1 MRLSDYLDR
10 DLILLDLPAASKG
23 DALAR
28 IVDRLAAGKL
38 VSDRD
43 EFLADV
49 HKRDGQGSTAIGN
62 GMAIPHA
69 RSRAL
74 ERIVVVMARLQ
85 DGVDFGAED
94 GKPVRLLFLLGTPIE
109 RAGEYLKVLGR
120 LSKLLKENGLRQ
132 GLLKAASATDVL
144 ELLEKTECQLPGG
157 RNGLS

>member
-1 MRLSDYLDR
+1 MRLSNYLDR
-10 DLILLDLPAASKG
+10 NLIMLDLPAASKD
-23 DALAR
+23 DALAL
-28 IVDRLAAGKL
+28 IVDRLAAGKV

-43 EFLADV
+43 EFLAEV
-49 HKRDGQGSTAIGN
+49 HKRDGQGSTAIGH

-69 RSRAL
+69 RSRTL
-74 ERIVVVMARLQ
+74 ERIVVAMARLQ
-85 DGVDFGAED
+85 NGVEFGAED
-94 GKPVRLLFLLGTPIE
+94 GKPVRLIFLLGTPIE

-132 GLLKAASATDVL
+132 ELLKAASPAEVL